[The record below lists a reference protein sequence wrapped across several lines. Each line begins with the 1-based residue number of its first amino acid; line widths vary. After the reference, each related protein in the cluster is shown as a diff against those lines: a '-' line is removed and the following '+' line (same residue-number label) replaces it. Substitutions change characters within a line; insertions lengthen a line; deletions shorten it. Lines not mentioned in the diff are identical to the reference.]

1 MNTATVPLDL
11 TAESAATPRIR
22 RPTLIG
28 DFCTLAKA
36 RLSALVVATSAVGY
50 LMAASGPID
59 TVRLFV
65 TVLGTALAAASA
77 NAFNQIVEV
86 ERDRRMLRT
95 RQRPLPAG
103 RMSRRVAIAFAV
115 ITGVAGPLLLVSFVN
130 QLTAALA
137 LLCLAIYVLAY
148 TPMKIRSPGNTL
160 VGAVCGALPPMMGW
174 AAVTGGLELGAWLL
188 GGVLFVWQIPH
199 FLALAWLYRD
209 DYARGGFRMLPL
221 FDPAGG
227 LTCQVTLLYCLTLIP
242 LGLMF
247 TLAGLSGWFFAAGS
261 LALAALLVGLSL
273 RLYWARDAA
282 AARGLFRATLLYLPV
297 LMLLMVVDRPTPP
310 IVDIRIIA
318 SGPTEVG
325 AAPALPVSL
334 EAAVAQNAP
343 SGAASPIP
351 PRASSAPD

>member
-1 MNTATVPLDL
+1 MASLPLDL
-11 TAESAATPRIR
+11 AAEPCAPVGAR
-22 RPTLIG
+22 RHTTIG

-50 LMAASGPID
+50 LMAASGPISGA
-59 TVRLFV
+59 RLLI

-86 ERDRRMLRT
+86 ERDRRMVRT

-103 RMSRRVAIAFAV
+103 RLTRRAAITFAV
-115 ITGVAGPLLLVSFVN
+115 ITGVAGPLLLAGLVN
-130 QLTAALA
+130 MLTAGLA
-137 LLCLAIYVLAY
+137 LLCLAIYVLVY
-148 TPMKIRSPGNTL
+148 TPMKTRSPGNTL

-221 FDPAGG
+221 YDPAGG

-261 LALAALLVGLSL
+261 VPLAGLLVGLSL
-273 RLYWARDAA
+273 RHYRARDAA
-282 AARGLFRATLLYLPV
+282 AARALFRATLLYLPLFKLLLV
-297 LMLLMVVDRPTPP
+297 LDRPTPP
-310 IVDIRIIA
+310 IVDIRVID

-325 AAPALPVSL
+325 AAPALP
-334 EAAVAQNAP
+334 AIHPTDIADY
-343 SGAASPIP
+343 AASPAASEIA
-351 PRASSAPD
+351 PRASKSPE